1 MNLRQRQELEA
12 RRIWDAQQR
21 LLLHN
26 RAPKTTTQPFDIL
39 GLVEP
44 YRDYFLA
51 DARAFKPKTKSGSDE
66 KRLLE
71 LVRYLFCKYRVG
83 AQLIQVWLRKL
94 PSNAPMRWGQR
105 EKAAATTIP
114 EDPVLW
120 FICVAQ
126 GGSLYKV
133 HSKQYLTKMETH
145 VLVNCPYE
153 LSFEQTLVFATAK
166 TFASSDGSALRLA
179 HSKLST
185 LQFNAFLKTV
195 IYFFAKNPPNSLDEV
210 NDLTDFIMA
219 RYQESRGTWSLTG
232 RTLESLR
239 QRCKDW
245 HYELRRIKA
254 MGTFNWEGA
263 PIPDEMIQTGSK
275 QQPLRWHFNQ
285 IKSSKVLAEEGTK
298 MRHCVYGYRQRCIS
312 GDTYIWSL
320 SREEYGLPTRK
331 VTIEL
336 SNNGDIVQARGLA
349 NRAMRLEERHA
360 VQLWAGKNHL
370 RLVC

>member
-12 RRIWDAQQR
+12 RRIQEARQR
-21 LLLHN
+21 LSLHN
-26 RAPKTTTQPFDIL
+26 RAPKTIAQPIDL
-39 GLVEP
+39 LSLVEP
-44 YRDYFLA
+44 YRTYFLA
-51 DARAFKPKTKSGSDE
+51 DARAFKSKTKSSSDE

-71 LVRYLFCKYRVG
+71 MVRYLFCRYHVSP
-83 AQLIQVWLRKL
+83 QLTRVWLHKI
-94 PSNAPMRWGQR
+94 PDTTVRWGRQ
-105 EKAAATTIP
+105 EKIAATIS
-114 EDPVLW
+114 EDPILW

-126 GGSLYKV
+126 GGSLYKA

-145 VLVNCPYE
+145 ILVNCPHE

-166 TFASSDGSALRLA
+166 TFASNEGSALRLA

-219 RYQESRGTWSLTG
+219 RYQESRGTWSLAG

-245 HYELRRIKA
+245 HYELRRIKV
-254 MGTFNWEGA
+254 MGNFNWEGA
-263 PIPDEMIQTGSK
+263 PLPDEMIQTGSE
-275 QQPLRWHFNQ
+275 QQPLRWHFTQ
-285 IKSSKVLAEEGTK
+285 IKSSKLLAEEGTK

-312 GDTYIWSL
+312 GDTYIWSM
-320 SREEYGLPTRK
+320 SREEYGVTTRK
-331 VTIEL
+331 VTLEL
-336 SNNGDIVQARGLA
+336 SNSGDIVQARGLA
-349 NRAMRLEERHA
+349 NRAMRPEERHA
-360 VQLWAGKNHL
+360 VQLWAKGNHL
-370 RLVC
+370 RLLC